1 LDKHNIKEPNKKIK
15 IKIKIKI
22 KSSRKGPLK
31 PLSHVIVELQEIRR
45 KLIPFQRNN

>member
-15 IKIKIKI
+15 IKIKIK
-22 KSSRKGPLK
+22 SSRKGPLG